1 MDELEIHSELL
12 KVNNIHHSLDADNI
26 MSYVILRETNKS
38 KFNQAQLDWIQERID
53 LLEEKNRKQVEDSLK
68 HVDLELCK
76 MPLSSK
82 TSDVG
87 EMKQVL

>member
-1 MDELEIHSELL
+1 MNELEIHSELL
-12 KVNNIHHSLDADNI
+12 KVNNIHHSLNESNI
-26 MSYVILRETNKS
+26 LTYVILRETNKS
-38 KFNQAQLDWIQERID
+38 RFNQAQLDWIQERID
-53 LLEEKNRKQVEDSLK
+53 LLEEQNRQANEDSLK

-76 MPLSSK
+76 MPLLSK